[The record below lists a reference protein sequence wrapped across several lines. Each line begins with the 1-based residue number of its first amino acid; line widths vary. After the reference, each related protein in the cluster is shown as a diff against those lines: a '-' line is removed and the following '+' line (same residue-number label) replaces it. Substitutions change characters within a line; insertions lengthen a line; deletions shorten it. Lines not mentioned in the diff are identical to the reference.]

1 MNLCPVYQYVNSL
14 MCVSI
19 RQLTFR
25 LIPMKT
31 TVTIED
37 FAFVVTASI
46 ICEGTASADVC
57 IVPDEDGAVG
67 IIVADESTNTEMC
80 NTIFYFTE
88 GVKRYKSVCRGNV
101 SGSFFRIKEEIDIKR
116 IPARHLKGSN

>member
-25 LIPMKT
+25 LVPMKT

-67 IIVADESTNTEMC
+67 IIKRRAAHHTTPNKITPASTAAPA
-80 NTIFYFTE
+80 
-88 GVKRYKSVCRGNV
+88 KSETKTTSSLIVT
-101 SGSFFRIKEEIDIKR
+101 
-116 IPARHLKGSN
+116 